1 MDNMVFGYARISTR
15 EQNLDRQAIRLRDH
29 GIAERNIIVV
39 GKESGKSQER
49 PDYQALTTMTLYRGD
64 TLVVTSHDRLSRSKA
79 DIQRE
84 MQRLKQEGVRLRIPD
99 LPTTMMEFPP
109 GQDQVFEMVNNV
121 FIEGLGTIVQQEP
134 STENLAVSGIRS
146 EGCGALSRQA
156 F

>member
-1 MDNMVFGYARISTR
+1 
-15 EQNLDRQAIRLRDH
+15 
-29 GIAERNIIVV
+29 
-39 GKESGKSQER
+39 
-49 PDYQALTTMTLYRGD
+49 
-64 TLVVTSHDRLSRSKA
+64 
-79 DIQRE
+79 